1 MELTLDPGRKP
12 IDRGSAPE
20 KEEQIQVGL
29 GWCGR
34 APEAA
39 AGTQGDL
46 GGDCMLGAEGVV
58 WGLPGGAPSC

>member
-29 GWCGR
+29 GWCARGR
-34 APEAA
+34 RLPGPREIW
-39 AGTQGDL
+39 
-46 GGDCMLGAEGVV
+46 GGDCMLGAEGGV
-58 WGLPGGAPSC
+58 WGLPGGAPSY